1 MDINSNEINKKL
13 FEAID
18 PNNSYSMED
27 FDTEFNSVNHTAHI
41 SDLKM
46 SIKFINKSNN
56 EDPEFQTDGA
66 AGFDFRGGNHYRTI
80 R

>member
-27 FDTEFNSVNHTAHI
+27 FDTEFNSVNSTQ
-41 SDLKM
+41 
-46 SIKFINKSNN
+46 FN
-56 EDPEFQTDGA
+56 
-66 AGFDFRGGNHYRTI
+66 
-80 R
+80 